1 MRSQVVA
8 SASRLNKP
16 ENLRTREKPMY
27 DIALIIC
34 LLLVALSFIRAE
46 RQFAYLVKLI
56 EEKKENRE
64 Q

>member
-1 MRSQVVA
+1 
-8 SASRLNKP
+8 
-16 ENLRTREKPMY
+16 MY